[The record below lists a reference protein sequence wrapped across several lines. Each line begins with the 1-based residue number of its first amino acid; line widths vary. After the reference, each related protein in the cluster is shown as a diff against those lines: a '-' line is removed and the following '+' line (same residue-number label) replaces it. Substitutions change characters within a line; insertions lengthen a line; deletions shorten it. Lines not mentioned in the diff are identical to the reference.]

1 MFLFSSPTQRWDE
14 IFFPLR
20 NPWKFLWL
28 SPDRHWWRER
38 EKANCTLQL
47 LRSELSDSPSSRCH
61 CVCVY
66 GWLVQAGQSSPEP
79 FTTAKCSNSSV
90 GNYPKKQLFMLG
102 AVPPREEN
110 NRWVEVTG
118 IKKRK
123 YCFQG
128 KTEKL
133 IDRVIN
139 TQNGSW
145 KDRTLWI

>member
-1 MFLFSSPTQRWDE
+1 MIVPRQTLV
-14 IFFPLR
+14 
-20 NPWKFLWL
+20 K
-28 SPDRHWWRER
+28 RER

-145 KDRTLWI
+145 KDRTL